1 MLGLPV
7 MQSLVQ
13 GLTPD
18 QAGVMLEWILNRANF
33 KAVKQVLDII
43 GITQQLKNVAKQ
55 NGIQEQSFNGF
66 QTDMMNAMID
76 NAPYLINQMMQQ
88 REGG

>member
-1 MLGLPV
+1 

-55 NGIQEQSFNGF
+55 NGIQEQNFNGF

-76 NAPYLINQMMQQ
+76 NAPFLINQMMQQ
-88 REGG
+88 RQGG